1 MSFAPVR
8 TLLAAAALLGASFS
22 SHATL
27 IVNGDF
33 EENFVSNNNWA
44 SFSSSAVAGWQ
55 GSNIEIWNALGG
67 VIAVSGKNYIELNA
81 HGANVGAWS
90 IFQSFAT
97 EVGRE
102 YNLSFSYRARNNSNE
117 QFSVSVPGLGWT
129 LTDHTTAGWTTF
141 FNSFIATDST
151 SVLRFTSLN
160 SGTMGNLIDNVIVAA
175 APGREVAVDV
185 PEPATLA
192 AFGAGLLALVGGRR
206 LRRNK
211 TKAS

>member
-1 MSFAPVR
+1 MSLKPVR
-8 TLLAAAALLGASFS
+8 IFLAAAALLGGSFS

-27 IVNGDF
+27 ITNGDF
-33 EENFVSNNNWA
+33 ELNPIRAGSWA
-44 SFSSSAVAGWQ
+44 WLNSSAVAGWQ
-55 GSNIEIWNALGG
+55 GSNIEIWNALNG
-67 VIAVSGKNYIELNA
+67 VMAVSGKNFIELNA
-81 HGANVGAWS
+81 HGTNVGAWS
-90 IFQSFAT
+90 IFQTFAT

-102 YNLSFSYRARNNSNE
+102 YNLSFYYRARRSTNE

-129 LTDHTTAGWTTF
+129 LTEHTTAGWTTF

-151 SVLRFTSLN
+151 SILRFTSLN
-160 SGTMGNLIDNVIVAA
+160 NGTMGNLIDNVVVAA
-175 APGREVAVDV
+175 APERQLAVDV

>member
-1 MSFAPVR
+1 MSLVSVR
-8 TLLAAAALLGASFS
+8 TLLGAITLLAASFS

-33 EENFVSNNNWA
+33 EENFVAKGKWA
-44 SFSSSAVAGWQ
+44 AFASSAVSGWQ
-55 GSNIEIWNALGG
+55 GSNIEIWNALNG
-67 VIAVSGKNYIELNA
+67 VIAVSGNQYIELNA
-81 HGANVGAWS
+81 NGANVGPWS

-97 EVGRE
+97 EIGRE
-102 YNLSFSYRARNNSNE
+102 YNLSFSYRARSYSNE
-117 QFSVSVPGLGWT
+117 QFAVTAPGLEWT
-129 LTDHTTAGWTTF
+129 LNDHTTAGWTSF

-160 SGTMGNLIDNVIVAA
+160 SGTMGNLIDNVVVTA
-175 APGREVAVDV
+175 APSRDLAVDV
-185 PEPATLA
+185 PEPASLA

-211 TKAS
+211 AKAS